1 MKQYKV
7 SVMQFGYVVVS
18 AESKEDAERLAEN
31 LTPEQIHWYTEQDG
45 FRRPYVIT
53 FVEEV
58 LC

>member
-7 SVMQFGYVVVS
+7 SVMQFGHSVVS

-31 LTPEQIHWYTEQDG
+31 LVPEQIRWYTEQDG

>member
-7 SVMQFGYVVVS
+7 SVMQFGHAVVS

-31 LTPEQIHWYTEQDG
+31 LAPEQIHWYTEEDG